1 MPAALASDQMVPHQA
16 AEIHSETIHQD
27 ERSASPPAE
36 TSFSSPPPSAQFSA
50 AMSSTIHRQSSMD
63 NISTPYQGS
72 GVSSVSSSSSSFSR
86 SRAASW
92 SGTYSEQLSTFAST
106 KSPEGQTM
114 PSPLM
119 PGKLSHSRSNSISSM
134 QLNGL
139 TEDLHEV
146 EL

>member
-1 MPAALASDQMVPHQA
+1 MQ
-16 AEIHSETIHQD
+16 
-27 ERSASPPAE
+27 
-36 TSFSSPPPSAQFSA
+36 FSSPMQ
-50 AMSSTIHRQSSMD
+50 STIHRQSSMD

-72 GVSSVSSSSSSFSR
+72 GVSSLSSSSSFSK

-92 SGTYSEQLSTFAST
+92 SGTYSEQYSAFAGT
-106 KSPEGQTM
+106 QSPDRQTM

-119 PGKLSHSRSNSISSM
+119 PGKPSHSRSNSNSSV

-139 TEDLHEV
+139 AEDLHEV